1 MRTQI
6 CSTTFA
12 QCWRERQGDVGLKRL
27 EVSVLPMCHGVS
39 FYQVGTVSFDEEDR
53 NLSYIDEQI
62 NTWLTWRRWVEENG
76 EVKP

>member
-1 MRTQI
+1 MRIQI

-27 EVSVLPMCHGVS
+27 EVSVLPMGQGVS

-62 NTWLTWRRWVEENG
+62 NAWLTWRRWVEENG

>member
-27 EVSVLPMCHGVS
+27 EVSVLPMGHGVS
-39 FYQVGTVSFDEEDR
+39 FYQVGTVSFVDVR
-53 NLSYIDEQI
+53 QI
-62 NTWLTWRRWVEENG
+62 NTWLTWRRWVEKNG
-76 EVKP
+76 EVKT